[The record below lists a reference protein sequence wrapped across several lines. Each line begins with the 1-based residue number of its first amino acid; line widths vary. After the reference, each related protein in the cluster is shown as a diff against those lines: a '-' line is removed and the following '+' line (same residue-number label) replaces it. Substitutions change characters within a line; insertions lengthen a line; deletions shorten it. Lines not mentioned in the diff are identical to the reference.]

1 MWWQFRKKEKKLQ
14 QQWTPLYCPLLPH
27 LLPELKS
34 EERSLQTVS
43 EFQSSPVTSSFVNEL
58 SLSEQKTRRK
68 CLCSK
73 HKLHYRW
80 SFSKFPSVSSLPV
93 KSLVETSL
101 HVPASICHSHH
112 HWITRP
118 QPKGGHVFSFLSF
131 FWAAVNLNYCM
142 SLISMFSDFI
152 ILSLMVLIWNFCW
165 WWILIFFQEPI

>member
-34 EERSLQTVS
+34 EERSLQTLS

-73 HKLHYRW
+73 HKLYYRW
-80 SFSKFPSVSSLPV
+80 SFSKFPSVSSLSV
-93 KSLVETSL
+93 KSLVEPVCMSRPLYALSAIPT
-101 HVPASICHSHH
+101 
-112 HWITRP
+112 ITGKLDHGPKRTRLFLP
-118 QPKGGHVFSFLSF
+118 QFLLSSSQFKFLYEFNQHVFRFY
-131 FWAAVNLNYCM
+131 NT
-142 SLISMFSDFI
+142 
-152 ILSLMVLIWNFCW
+152 
-165 WWILIFFQEPI
+165 